1 MSATPELSVVI
12 AAVNPVG
19 MLLETL
25 ESLAVQTRR
34 DALEVLVVNRVGADL
49 TAAVA
54 ERFPWVRVIERFG
67 RDPIPVLR
75 AAGAAEARAPV
86 VAIIEDHV
94 AAAPD
99 WAEQLLAAHAAPGV
113 VAVGGAVENG
123 RPDWLNTAV
132 FLTEYVGHM
141 PPIPDGPCVGI
152 CGSNASYKREALVRH
167 AADLPARW
175 WESFLHERL
184 AAEGGRVVSCPR
196 VVVSH
201 RKDFGFAYFL
211 SQRWHYGRS
220 FAGLR
225 LAGAGFARRLFY
237 VLASPLVPALLLLM
251 FAAGARAKG
260 RLGELLWTL
269 PLVAV
274 FQIAT
279 AAGETWG
286 SAFGPGDSLAEVE

>member
-1 MSATPELSVVI
+1 MPDTPELSVVI

-25 ESLAVQTRR
+25 ESLAAQTRR
-34 DALEVLVVNRVGADL
+34 DVMEVVVVNRVGPAV
-49 TAAVA
+49 TNAVA
-54 ERFPWVRVIERFG
+54 AKFPWVRVIERIG
-67 RDPIPVLR
+67 REAIPALR

-86 VAIIEDHV
+86 VAILEDHV
-94 AAAPD
+94 APARD
-99 WAEQLLAAHAAPGV
+99 WAENVLAAHDGPGV
-113 VAVGGAVENG
+113 AAVGGAVENG

-141 PPIPDGPCVGI
+141 PPIPDGPCIGI
-152 CGSNASYKREALVRH
+152 CGSNASYKREALIRH

-184 AAEGGRVVSCPR
+184 AAEGGRVISCPR
-196 VVVSH
+196 VVIRH
-201 RKDFGFAYFL
+201 CKDFGFAYFL

-237 VLASPLVPALLLLM
+237 VLASPLVPALLLLRL
-251 FAAGARAKG
+251 AAGARAKD
-260 RLGELLWTL
+260 RLGALLWTL
-269 PLVAV
+269 PLIAI